1 MRMTNGS
8 CVPEI
13 DSEEILEQEEF
24 IWRVVWT
31 WVSLAK
37 LMLSSS
43 HLHNQFSICR
53 CIYLF
58 QHRMRDDELIFFQEY
73 FE

>member
-13 DSEEILEQEEF
+13 DSEEILEHEEF

-43 HLHNQFSICR
+43 HLHNQFSIC
-53 CIYLF
+53 
-58 QHRMRDDELIFFQEY
+58 
-73 FE
+73 